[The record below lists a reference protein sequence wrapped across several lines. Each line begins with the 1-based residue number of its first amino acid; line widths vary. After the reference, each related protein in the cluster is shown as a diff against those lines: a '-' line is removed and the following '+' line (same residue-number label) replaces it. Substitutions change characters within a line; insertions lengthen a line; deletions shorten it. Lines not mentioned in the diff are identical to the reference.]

1 MVYREIVQTC
11 SHSEVARAA
20 VDSIGGD
27 FARSFAAKAARANLP
42 RGAYAA
48 RLVSEFAAR
57 ADETDLHHVSAAADH
72 SDLPLLAGLRY
83 ILEQATS
90 AEAPPAW
97 MIAATQGG

>member
-27 FARSFAAKAARANLP
+27 FAKIFAARAARANLG

-48 RLVSEFAAR
+48 QLVAEFAAR
-57 ADETDLHHVSAAADH
+57 ADETDLHHVAVAADH

-97 MIAATQGG
+97 MIAATHGG